1 MAYSS
6 TGLNVASAS
15 KAGNAPQIWT
25 YKTTDLITAVDGS
38 GYFNSASSLLK
49 VGDLMYV
56 HANSAGTTPTF
67 GFVIVTSITAAGVV
81 DVTNAT
87 ALGTIDSD

>member
-1 MAYSS
+1 MAYSAD
-6 TGLNVASAS
+6 GLNLVGGS
-15 KAGNAPQIWT
+15 KAGNSPQVWS
-25 YKTTDLITAVDGS
+25 YKTNDIITAVDGS
-38 GYFNSASSLLK
+38 GYFNSAASVLK

-56 HANSAGTTPTF
+56 HANAAGTVPTF
-67 GFVIVTSITAAGVV
+67 GFVIVTSNTGSVV

>member
-38 GYFNSASSLLK
+38 GYFNSASALLK

-67 GFVIVTSITAAGVV
+67 GFVIVTGNTTAGVV

-87 ALGTIDSD
+87 GLGTVDSD